1 MITHQF
7 TRSSLRFKNIIRNAV
22 LGGVLCLALPAF
34 AQNAAPV
41 TVDPDLVLV
50 RIGDETITNADLSFA
65 AEDLGQELA
74 NVPQDQVRAFLTS
87 VLIDM
92 KVMANAAREAKMSQ
106 SDVFKRRLA
115 YLQDRALRRAYFTEV
130 IAGKVN
136 EASVQ
141 AAYDTY
147 IADFTP
153 EDEIR
158 ARHILVED
166 GEVIKAI
173 KAEINDGRSFEDAAA
188 EYSID
193 SSSQSGGDLGFFRKG
208 MMVAPFEAAA
218 FALEI
223 GEVSEPVQSQFGWH
237 LIKLE
242 EQRQSEAPTLQQVG
256 PQLEQQVLVEQFNS
270 TILELKAGVSISFDD
285 AELEAGVAAQAEAGN

>member
-1 MITHQF
+1 MTTHQF
-7 TRSSLRFKNIIRNAV
+7 TRSSLRFKNIIRTAV

-130 IAGKVN
+130 ISVKVN
-136 EASVQ
+136 DASVQ
-141 AAYDTY
+141 AAYDKY
-147 IADFTP
+147 IANFVP

-166 GEVIKAI
+166 AEVIKAI
-173 KAEINDGRSFEDAAA
+173 KAEINSGRSFEDAAA

-223 GEVSEPVQSQFGWH
+223 GQVSEPVQSQFGWH

-242 EQRQSEAPTLQQVG
+242 ERQQSEAPTLQQVG
-256 PQLEQQVLVEQFNS
+256 PQLEQQVLVDQFNS

-285 AELEAGVAAQAEAGN
+285 AELEAGVAAQEEAGN